1 MNSSIFREYDI
12 RGIADL
18 DLKDEVV
25 SDIGLAMGTMF
36 KEKGVKTI
44 SLGRDCRI
52 SSDRIFNTLSS
63 SITKTGIN
71 IIDLGM
77 ITTPV
82 LYFSLYG
89 LDVDGGIMIT
99 ASHNPSDYNGFKAAI
114 GKNVLSAKQIQ
125 DIEKIIKNKI
135 FSYDKKKGFIKQL
148 NLIDDY
154 KNDILKSIALNK
166 KVKVGVDCANTP
178 IGVFAKDIMSSA
190 GCEVY
195 ELFPEP
201 DGTFPNH
208 HPDPSVE
215 ENLKDLSSLVKEKNL
230 DFGVSFDG
238 DADRIG
244 VVDEKGN
251 FIYSDMVLL
260 LLARSVLASNPGA
273 KIIGEVKCSKNLF
286 EDITR
291 NGGVPIMWRTGHSNI
306 KRKVKEELAPLA
318 GELSGHIFFA
328 DKHHGFDDALY
339 AALRLAEV
347 LSFHQGSF
355 SSMLKNIPEMHST
368 PEMRI
373 DFPEEEKFEFI
384 KKFSKS
390 MHDTSDSTVNLVT
403 VDGIRIET
411 KNGWALVRASN
422 TQPALTI
429 RFEADSKQS
438 LNKLIN
444 FVQDQINKV
453 TDKICIS

>member
-135 FSYDKKKGFIKQL
+135 FSYDKKKGFIKKL

-166 KVKVGVDCANTP
+166 KVK
-178 IGVFAKDIMSSA
+178 
-190 GCEVY
+190 
-195 ELFPEP
+195 
-201 DGTFPNH
+201 
-208 HPDPSVE
+208 
-215 ENLKDLSSLVKEKNL
+215 
-230 DFGVSFDG
+230 
-238 DADRIG
+238 
-244 VVDEKGN
+244 
-251 FIYSDMVLL
+251 
-260 LLARSVLASNPGA
+260 ASN
-273 KIIGEVKCSKNLF
+273 I
-286 EDITR
+286 
-291 NGGVPIMWRTGHSNI
+291 
-306 KRKVKEELAPLA
+306 
-318 GELSGHIFFA
+318 
-328 DKHHGFDDALY
+328 
-339 AALRLAEV
+339 
-347 LSFHQGSF
+347 
-355 SSMLKNIPEMHST
+355 LK
-368 PEMRI
+368 
-373 DFPEEEKFEFI
+373 
-384 KKFSKS
+384 SKS
-390 MHDTSDSTVNLVT
+390 VKGSNLECFLF
-403 VDGIRIET
+403 IIMYY
-411 KNGWALVRASN
+411 
-422 TQPALTI
+422 
-429 RFEADSKQS
+429 
-438 LNKLIN
+438 
-444 FVQDQINKV
+444 
-453 TDKICIS
+453 

>member
-135 FSYDKKKGFIKQL
+135 FSYDKKKGFIK
-148 NLIDDY
+148 
-154 KNDILKSIALNK
+154 
-166 KVKVGVDCANTP
+166 
-178 IGVFAKDIMSSA
+178 
-190 GCEVY
+190 
-195 ELFPEP
+195 
-201 DGTFPNH
+201 
-208 HPDPSVE
+208 
-215 ENLKDLSSLVKEKNL
+215 
-230 DFGVSFDG
+230 
-238 DADRIG
+238 
-244 VVDEKGN
+244 
-251 FIYSDMVLL
+251 
-260 LLARSVLASNPGA
+260 
-273 KIIGEVKCSKNLF
+273 
-286 EDITR
+286 
-291 NGGVPIMWRTGHSNI
+291 
-306 KRKVKEELAPLA
+306 
-318 GELSGHIFFA
+318 IF
-328 DKHHGFDDALY
+328 
-339 AALRLAEV
+339 V
-347 LSFHQGSF
+347 
-355 SSMLKNIPEMHST
+355 
-368 PEMRI
+368 
-373 DFPEEEKFEFI
+373 
-384 KKFSKS
+384 
-390 MHDTSDSTVNLVT
+390 
-403 VDGIRIET
+403 
-411 KNGWALVRASN
+411 
-422 TQPALTI
+422 
-429 RFEADSKQS
+429 
-438 LNKLIN
+438 
-444 FVQDQINKV
+444 
-453 TDKICIS
+453 